1 MVSQVHLGQGSR
13 TQWTDA
19 VRLEVK
25 DLLVSL
31 HAVVQVGL
39 RLELEQTHLA
49 DKVSVS
55 G

>member
-1 MVSQVHLGQGSR
+1 MVSQVHLGQGRR

-55 G
+55 A